1 MLYDAVMVPFDG
13 SDSACAAL
21 DEAVRFAKEDAGLA
35 LHVVQIVDL
44 ERTAVA
50 KLEARGVDL
59 TESVVP
65 MGMQEAM
72 EEATEYDDAKN
83 EQGMLE
89 ARIAEITRILG
100 EATVVATPKRSNSV
114 HIGSTVTVDMG
125 GRERVFTIV
134 GAAEADSHAGKI
146 SNESPVGAALLA
158 HKKGD
163 EIETT
168 GPTGRVIKM
177 KIVNIE
183 H

>member
-72 EEATEYDDAKN
+72 EEATEEASERLHAQVDGVIRPLMN
-83 EQGMLE
+83 EKRVCLLPEVHPGDQIVKYAHENGCGLIIMGSRGLGALRGMLGSVSSYVLRE
-89 ARIAEITRILG
+89 AQVPVL
-100 EATVVATPKRSNSV
+100 VVKAP
-114 HIGSTVTVDMG
+114 
-125 GRERVFTIV
+125 E
-134 GAAEADSHAGKI
+134 
-146 SNESPVGAALLA
+146 
-158 HKKGD
+158 D
-163 EIETT
+163 EE
-168 GPTGRVIKM
+168 
-177 KIVNIE
+177 
-183 H
+183 

>member
-44 ERTAVA
+44 ERIAVA

-72 EEATEYDDAKN
+72 EEATEEASERLHAQVDGVIRPLMNEKRVCLLPEVHPGDQIVKDAQEN
-83 EQGMLE
+83 GCGLIIMGSRGLGALRGMLGSVSSYVLRE
-89 ARIAEITRILG
+89 AQVPVL
-100 EATVVATPKRSNSV
+100 VVKAP
-114 HIGSTVTVDMG
+114 
-125 GRERVFTIV
+125 E
-134 GAAEADSHAGKI
+134 
-146 SNESPVGAALLA
+146 
-158 HKKGD
+158 D
-163 EIETT
+163 EE
-168 GPTGRVIKM
+168 
-177 KIVNIE
+177 
-183 H
+183 